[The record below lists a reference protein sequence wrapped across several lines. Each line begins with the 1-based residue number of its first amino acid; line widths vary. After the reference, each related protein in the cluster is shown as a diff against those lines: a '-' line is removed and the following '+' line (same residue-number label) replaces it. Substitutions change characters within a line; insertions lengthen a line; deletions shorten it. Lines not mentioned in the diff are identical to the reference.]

1 MAPLMKPL
9 KLTRVLVVDDNKQ
22 MRVLVRELLRALDI
36 RLVAEAADA
45 DEGQR
50 ELRSHRSDLVI
61 TDLAMG
67 RKEDGIML
75 AREIRLAKNSAST
88 TVPIIMMTGHAEM
101 SRVSA
106 AIDAGVNTFLAKPI
120 SARSLADHVSA
131 ALNDRRPYIRTETF
145 FGPDRRRRQ
154 HPDYPGPFRRHED
167 QDFNVDEPNAPCVSW
182 PAQRGFGG

>member
-1 MAPLMKPL
+1 MKPPY
-9 KLTRVLVVDDNKQ
+9 LTRVLVVDDNKQ

-36 RLVAEAADA
+36 RLIAEAADA
-45 DEGQR
+45 AEGVR
-50 ELRSHRSDLVI
+50 LLRSHRADLVI

-67 RKEDGIML
+67 GKEDGILL
-75 AREIRLAKNSAST
+75 AREIRQAKNSAST

-131 ALNDRRPYIRTETF
+131 ALNDRRPFVRTVTF

-154 HPDYPGPFRRHED
+154 YPDYAGPFRRHED
-167 QDFNVDEPNAPCVSW
+167 QDLNIEDDLSVAPPRAYNAFNT
-182 PAQRGFGG
+182 